1 MSHSS
6 ANSFSQLILKHKSV
20 ALTTFISADDQKESI
35 CKVDGKDNVQSLIPK
50 HIYSYFTLFL
60 FFFPSGGAA
69 VPVPSKAML
78 AWVFGTAGS
87 HCAGPGRA
95 KGPSLSSSVI
105 FQIT

>member
-1 MSHSS
+1 MFSL
-6 ANSFSQLILKHKSV
+6 SFLSISIAILH
-20 ALTTFISADDQKESI
+20 F
-35 CKVDGKDNVQSLIPK
+35 
-50 HIYSYFTLFL
+50 FF